1 MAKVY
6 TDRGRKWEMLNSW
19 WIIFT
24 FLPIGMTSYIA
35 FFYAGTKAKNA
46 RWRIYGLIY
55 LGVFLLAFIPTYT
68 EFEAMIF
75 LALWIVPIIHAF
87 KIRPAYLVQLDVLKA
102 NEKTFLNQ
110 EVMKLRQEAEAKF
123 GRKMQKPPQQK
134 SEAGVKPHEAT
145 ADPLTPPIQP
155 LFSKNHQIE
164 KININLAS
172 EKEIAAIPEIGII
185 LAKKAVVKREELGG
199 FESFEQFAQIMGLKE
214 HTLEKMK
221 QRLIFFQN
229 DHTDTHIHSGRVI
242 DY

>member
-35 FFYAGTKAKNA
+35 FFYAGTKVKNK
-46 RWRIYGLIY
+46 RWRIYGLVY
-55 LGVFLLAFIPTYT
+55 LAIFLLAFIPTYT

-102 NEKTFLNQ
+102 NEKLYLDQ
-110 EVMKLRQEAEAKF
+110 EVTKLRREAEAKF
-123 GRKMQKPPQQK
+123 GKTQKPPQPK
-134 SEAGVKPHEAT
+134 SEARANQQEAS
-145 ADPLTPPIQP
+145 AAPMTPPIQP
-155 LFSKNHQIE
+155 LFSNDQGIR

-172 EKEIAAIPEIGII
+172 EKEIATIPEVGII
-185 LAKKAVVKREELGG
+185 LAKKAVLKREELGG

-221 QRLIFFQN
+221 QRLIFSET